1 MCLLTIRTWYESRPS
16 LGRSADPG
24 LPVRLLSD
32 VDQSANIMI
41 FVSKGYFK
49 SKNCIREAQCTVAKA
64 KPITLVHDPVRG
76 GGSVEFIK
84 NEECDTELRGI
95 FEGRDIIVW
104 HRIKVRA
111 PCASHLL
118 CLCIARLHARSLL
131 RVLRQAF
138 QDMSLQLLSEQLLL
152 SCPSYAPAKSLPL
165 YVPGEVSLQ
174 RIKFSSPVVLY
185 ASKNNP
191 GAAAA
196 AAMLVEGV
204 DALSVTEVPPALG
217 GVAATHFLL
226 YLAHETYVGEAGDAL
241 AEELREARANHLPL
255 VMLHENDMDN
265 GGCEFA
271 RFFETTPQDLIAGG
285 LYTALAFANYPG
297 PFRPISI
304 ALTQKYIAD
313 GLAGMAQM
321 RAVGRLK
328 RQGSVIMRREKT
340 NKKEDLSGV
349 SVEKL

>member
-1 MCLLTIRTWYESRPS
+1 
-16 LGRSADPG
+16 
-24 LPVRLLSD
+24 
-32 VDQSANIMI
+32 MI

-49 SKNCIREAQCTVAKA
+49 SKNCIREVRCTIAKS

-76 GGSVEFIK
+76 GGSLEFIK
-84 NEECDTELRGI
+84 NEECDIELHGI
-95 FEGRDIIVW
+95 FEGRDVIMW

-111 PCASHLL
+111 PCLTCCASAFA
-118 CLCIARLHARSLL
+118 CTHAPSC
-131 RVLRQAF
+131 VLWQAF

-152 SCPSYAPAKSLPL
+152 SCPSYATAKSLPL
-165 YVPGEVSLQ
+165 YVPGEVTLQ
-174 RIKFSSPVVLY
+174 RIQFSSPVVLY
-185 ASKNNP
+185 ASQNNP

-196 AAMLVEGV
+196 AGMLIEGAEH
-204 DALSVTEVPPALG
+204 ALSFTVEPPSIGG
-217 GVAATHFLL
+217 GVATHFLL
-226 YLAHETYVGEAGDAL
+226 YLAHETYVGEAGEAL
-241 AEELREARANHLPL
+241 AEELREARANGLPI

-313 GLAGMAQM
+313 GLAALRQV
-321 RAVGRLK
+321 RAVAKMK
-328 RQGSVIMRREKT
+328 RQGSLVMRREKSGHT
-340 NKKEDLSGV
+340 NKKEGLG
-349 SVEKL
+349 SVVVHTL

>member
-1 MCLLTIRTWYESRPS
+1 MCLLP
-16 LGRSADPG
+16 
-24 LPVRLLSD
+24 D

-64 KPITLVHDPVRG
+64 KPITLMHDPVRG
-76 GGSVEFIK
+76 GGSLEFIK

-111 PCASHLL
+111 PCLTCCAS
-118 CLCIARLHARSLL
+118 ALHACTHAPSC
-131 RVLRQAF
+131 VLRQAF

-152 SCPSYAPAKSLPL
+152 SCPSYATAKSLPL
-165 YVPGEVSLQ
+165 YVPGEVTLQ
-174 RIKFSSPVVLY
+174 RIQFSRPVVLY

-204 DALSVTEVPPALG
+204 DALSVTEAPPALG

-313 GLAGMAQM
+313 GLAGLAQV
-321 RAVGRLK
+321 RAVGRMK
-328 RQGSVIMRREKT
+328 RQGSIMRRKKSKKT
-340 NKKEDLSGV
+340 IKKDNLSSV
-349 SVEKL
+349 AVEKL

>member
-1 MCLLTIRTWYESRPS
+1 
-16 LGRSADPG
+16 
-24 LPVRLLSD
+24 
-32 VDQSANIMI
+32 
-41 FVSKGYFK
+41 
-49 SKNCIREAQCTVAKA
+49 
-64 KPITLVHDPVRG
+64 
-76 GGSVEFIK
+76 
-84 NEECDTELRGI
+84 
-95 FEGRDIIVW
+95 
-104 HRIKVRA
+104 
-111 PCASHLL
+111 
-118 CLCIARLHARSLL
+118 
-131 RVLRQAF
+131 
-138 QDMSLQLLSEQLLL
+138 MSLQLLAEQLLL
-152 SCPSYAPAKSLPL
+152 SCPSYAPAKNLPL

-204 DALSVTEVPPALG
+204 DALSVTEAPPALG

-313 GLAGMAQM
+313 GLAGLANESRGQAGWQM

-328 RQGSVIMRREKT
+328 RQGSVIMRRKKT
-340 NKKEDLSGV
+340 NTKEDLTGV
-349 SVEKL
+349 SVETL

>member
-1 MCLLTIRTWYESRPS
+1 MSTC
-16 LGRSADPG
+16 
-24 LPVRLLSD
+24 
-32 VDQSANIMI
+32 
-41 FVSKGYFK
+41 
-49 SKNCIREAQCTVAKA
+49 
-64 KPITLVHDPVRG
+64 
-76 GGSVEFIK
+76 
-84 NEECDTELRGI
+84 
-95 FEGRDIIVW
+95 
-104 HRIKVRA
+104 
-111 PCASHLL
+111 CAS
-118 CLCIARLHARSLL
+118 ALHACTHAPSC
-131 RVLRQAF
+131 VLRQAF

-152 SCPSYAPAKSLPL
+152 SCPTYATAKSLPL
-165 YVPGEVSLQ
+165 YVPGEVTLQ
-174 RIKFSSPVVLY
+174 RIQFSCPVVLY

-204 DALSVTEVPPALG
+204 DALSVTEAPPALG

-226 YLAHETYVGEAGDAL
+226 YLAHETYVGEVGDAL
-241 AEELREARANHLPL
+241 AEELREARASHLPL

-313 GLAGMAQM
+313 SLAGLAQV
-321 RAVGRLK
+321 RTVGLMK
-328 RQGSVIMRREKT
+328 RQGSIMRRKKT
-340 NKKEDLSGV
+340 NEKKDLSSV
-349 SVEKL
+349 AVEKL

>member
-1 MCLLTIRTWYESRPS
+1 MCLL
-16 LGRSADPG
+16 AD
-24 LPVRLLSD
+24 VE
-32 VDQSANIMI
+32 QSANIMI

-111 PCASHLL
+111 PRLTCCAS
-118 CLCIARLHARSLL
+118 ALHACTHAPSC
-131 RVLRQAF
+131 VLRQAF

-152 SCPSYAPAKSLPL
+152 SCPTYATAKSLPL
-165 YVPGEVSLQ
+165 YVPGEVTLQ
-174 RIKFSSPVVLY
+174 RIQFSRPVVLY

-204 DALSVTEVPPALG
+204 DALSVTEAPPALG

-313 GLAGMAQM
+313 GLAGLAQA
-321 RAVGRLK
+321 RAVARMQ
-328 RQGSVIMRREKT
+328 RQGSIMRRKKSKKTIEKD
-340 NKKEDLSGV
+340 NLSSV
-349 SVEKL
+349 AVEKL

>member
-1 MCLLTIRTWYESRPS
+1 
-16 LGRSADPG
+16 
-24 LPVRLLSD
+24 
-32 VDQSANIMI
+32 MI

-111 PCASHLL
+111 PASL
-118 CLCIARLHARSLL
+118 AMPLHCKPACTHTPSC
-131 RVLRQAF
+131 VLRQAF
-138 QDMSLQLLSEQLLL
+138 QDMSLQLLAEQLLL
-152 SCPSYAPAKSLPL
+152 SCPSYTPAKNLPL
-165 YVPGEVSLQ
+165 YVPGEVTLQ
-174 RIKFSSPVVLY
+174 RIQFSSPVVLY

-217 GVAATHFLL
+217 GVAATHLLL

-265 GGCEFA
+265 GGREFA

-304 ALTQKYIAD
+304 ALTHKYIAD
-313 GLAGMAQM
+313 GLAGLAQM

-328 RQGSVIMRREKT
+328 RQGSVIMRRKKT